1 MEAVLKRE
9 IILNKQLCR
18 IFCVL
23 SLCLLTAFGA
33 FVRIPLPFTP
43 VPITLQTLF
52 VLLSGA
58 LLGSRLGVFT
68 QMSYIILGMAGMPIF
83 TQAGSGLAYL
93 LGPTG
98 GYVFGF
104 LVAAFWLGR
113 LIKYGQDS
121 LMRTF
126 LIFCLGDIII
136 LSCGTLWLKLLFGL
150 SATKALFIGF
160 LPFIPADLVKA
171 LIAATIYLRLK
182 NRIKEVL

>member
-1 MEAVLKRE
+1 MEVVLKKE
-9 IILNKQLCR
+9 IILNRQLCK

-23 SLCLLTAFGA
+23 TFVVLTAFGA

-43 VPITLQTLF
+43 VPITLQTFF

-58 LLGSRLGVFT
+58 LLGSGLGVFT
-68 QMSYIILGMAGMPIF
+68 QMSYIILGIFGMPIF
-83 TQAGSGLAYL
+83 TQAGSGWNYL

-104 LVAAFWLGR
+104 LLAVFWLGS
-113 LIKYGQDS
+113 LIKHGRDS
-121 LMRTF
+121 LTRTF
-126 LIFCLGDIII
+126 LIFCLGDIIL

-150 SATKALFIGF
+150 SVTKALFIGF

-171 LIAATIYLRLK
+171 LLAATIYLRLK